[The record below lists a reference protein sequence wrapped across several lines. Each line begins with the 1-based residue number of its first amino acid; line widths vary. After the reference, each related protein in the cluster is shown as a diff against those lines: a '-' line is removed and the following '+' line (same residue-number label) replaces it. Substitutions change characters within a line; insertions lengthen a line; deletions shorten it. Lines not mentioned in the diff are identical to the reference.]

1 MNDSLVPVSL
11 FPSLLDLCNSAEWRK
26 TTTYPPHLEHEYILI
41 EKQPELV
48 QMLCAAIDEFGYDE
62 VFYSRTYRYLNLGDY
77 RYWHFDTLVNR
88 ETLEKYN
95 ARKEM

>member
-1 MNDSLVPVSL
+1 MDDSLVPDE
-11 FPSLLDLCNSAEWRK
+11 FFYSLLDLCNSVEWRK

-48 QMLCAAIDEFGYDE
+48 LMLCKAIDEYGYDE
-62 VFYSRTYRYLNLGDY
+62 IFYSKTYRYLTLGNF

-95 ARKEM
+95 ARKKM